1 MQIYL
6 QSTVYLCGDTKHL
19 ASHIIFF
26 WGGDG
31 REQFYVSLC
40 LLLYYV
46 YYVSHFFGLRK
57 SYVRV
62 S

>member
-26 WGGDG
+26 LGGG
-31 REQFYVSLC
+31 RQRTILC
-40 LLLYYV
+40 
-46 YYVSHFFGLRK
+46 
-57 SYVRV
+57 
-62 S
+62 

>member
-19 ASHIIFF
+19 ANHIIFF
-26 WGGDG
+26 LGGDG

-46 YYVSHFFGLRK
+46 LHFFGLRK
-57 SYVRV
+57 SYVWV